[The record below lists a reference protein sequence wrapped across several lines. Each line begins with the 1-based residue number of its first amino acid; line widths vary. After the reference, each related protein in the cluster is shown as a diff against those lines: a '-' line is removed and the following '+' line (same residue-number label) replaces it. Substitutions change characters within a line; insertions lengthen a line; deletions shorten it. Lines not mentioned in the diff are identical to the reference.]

1 MKAIVNGR
9 ILLPEL
15 EVRGKVLLYED
26 QIIGIADP
34 GETRAD
40 EIIDAEGM
48 YVAPGLID
56 THIHGYMGDDASDGD
71 PEGLRRMAERLVKNG
86 VTAFLPTTMTV
97 PREQLETAFR
107 QIRRMAAESRGP
119 DWTGAE
125 IAGCHAEGP
134 FINPLRKGAQAETA
148 ILPPEP
154 AWIMQYADVIRVMTF
169 APEMPGAE
177 EMIRKI
183 AGDGRIRLSAG
194 HTDAT
199 YEQAARAIRMGV
211 QRFTHL
217 FNAMPP
223 LHHRQPGAAGAALSG
238 VVRAEVIADGFH
250 VHPGMF
256 PMLRRAL
263 FNRLVLITDCVR
275 AGGLPD
281 GEYTLGG
288 QTFTMKGKECRLPD
302 GTIAGSVL
310 KMNEAVR
317 NYRDFT
323 DVSMA
328 EAVRCASL
336 NAAES
341 AGLADTRGSLEPGK
355 QADIILMDDECRV
368 FVTIMHGTVRYQ
380 VPRFD
385 FLGQCSDKDKQFKM

>member
-1 MKAIVNGR
+1 
-9 ILLPEL
+9 
-15 EVRGKVLLYED
+15 
-26 QIIGIADP
+26 
-34 GETRAD
+34 
-40 EIIDAEGM
+40 
-48 YVAPGLID
+48 
-56 THIHGYMGDDASDGD
+56 
-71 PEGLRRMAERLVKNG
+71 
-86 VTAFLPTTMTV
+86 
-97 PREQLETAFR
+97 
-107 QIRRMAAESRGP
+107 
-119 DWTGAE
+119 
-125 IAGCHAEGP
+125 
-134 FINPLRKGAQAETA
+134 
-148 ILPPEP
+148 
-154 AWIMQYADVIRVMTF
+154 
-169 APEMPGAE
+169 
-177 EMIRKI
+177 MIRKI
-183 AGDGRIRLSAG
+183 AGDGRIQLSAG

-317 NYRDFT
+317 NYRDFA
-323 DVSMA
+323 DAPMA

-368 FVTIMHGTVRYQ
+368 RRTIVRGAVRYQ
-380 VPRFD
+380 YEV
-385 FLGQCSDKDKQFKM
+385 